1 MIFTIEESF
10 EPELGVNYQFINKS
24 NVTTTLHTHE
34 FHEMFLVL
42 EDCVTHHISGRSFDL
57 HKNTLVFI
65 RPDDAH
71 YFSISDKGAFV
82 NIVFDSQIFH
92 AADKIFS
99 IKDYSPRILDPQD
112 AANIINELKTLSRLM
127 CEKSELSVRLK
138 RLVVDTLSLFA
149 QSRQSSELPRWLNDL
164 LIEIG
169 KDENFTKGLD
179 FLYNLSGK
187 TPEHMTRTFKK
198 YLNRTPTKY
207 LNILKLNLAKNLL
220 LTSND
225 SVTDI
230 CFSSGFNDTSYFFVQ
245 FKKHYLCSPG
255 EYRRR
260 YRKTMI

>member
-1 MIFTIEESF
+1 
-10 EPELGVNYQFINKS
+10 
-24 NVTTTLHTHE
+24 
-34 FHEMFLVL
+34 
-42 EDCVTHHISGRSFDL
+42 
-57 HKNTLVFI
+57 
-65 RPDDAH
+65 
-71 YFSISDKGAFV
+71 
-82 NIVFDSQIFH
+82 
-92 AADKIFS
+92 
-99 IKDYSPRILDPQD
+99 
-112 AANIINELKTLSRLM
+112 M

-198 YLNRTPTKY
+198 YLNRTPTEY

-230 CFSSGFNDTSYFFVQ
+230 CFSSGFNDASYFFVQ